1 MSAAGTVCLEHID
14 AALQEAERVCKK
26 QKVCAGKITECIDA
40 LIQEISAAQQQLTME
55 SDVAG
60 VMQQLSQRCSKPEAL
75 KELSDSTKD
84 LHSAVNKL
92 GKVSWAA
99 QLMGYKEPLE
109 VGPPDNLARQLP
121 VAHLCTIL
129 HQFRV

>member
-26 QKVCAGKITECIDA
+26 QKVCAVKITECIDA
-40 LIQEISAAQQQLTME
+40 LIQEISAAQQQLTSE

-84 LHSAVNKL
+84 LHNAVTKL
-92 GKVSWAA
+92 GKV
-99 QLMGYKEPLE
+99 YK
-109 VGPPDNLARQLP
+109 
-121 VAHLCTIL
+121 IL
-129 HQFRV
+129 QK